1 MKSMRRHTPLA
12 GALALAV
19 FAGAAG
25 TARAQELEREF
36 MAKPRNQELSNTKM
50 RHPTGG
56 SRCAGGLRQVS
67 DVGLEDLRTTG
78 WNFSALG
85 GGGEGARFD
94 PTPVLSTS
102 VNLTAGCLN
111 AHFSALVGSNQS
123 YGIAAPLV
131 LFQVTAT
138 PAQGGPPQHLYGHYE
153 TPYGVYAPAVATEA
167 ERDADEHASNFFARV
182 GDGPGDLKPGFYRID
197 VWWAGAGGPGGAIG
211 AAFVL
216 KLYQQ

>member
-1 MKSMRRHTPLA
+1 MKSMRRHIPLA

-36 MAKPRNQELSNTKM
+36 MAKPQSPGLSDTKI
-50 RHPTGG
+50 RHPPGG
-56 SRCAGGLRQVS
+56 SRCAGAVRQVS
-67 DVGLEDLRTTG
+67 DVGFEGVRTTAA
-78 WNFSALG
+78 NFSLPA
-85 GGGEGARFD
+85 GGGEGGRFD
-94 PTPVLSTS
+94 LTPVLSTQ

-111 AHFSALVGSNQS
+111 AHFSAIVGSNQT
-123 YGIAAPLV
+123 YGAAAPLA

-138 PAQGGPPQHLYGHYE
+138 PVQGGPQHLYGHYE

-167 ERDADEHASNFFARV
+167 ERDVDEHASNFFSRV
-182 GDGPGDLKPGFYRID
+182 GDGPGDLKPGVYRID

-211 AAFVL
+211 AGFVL